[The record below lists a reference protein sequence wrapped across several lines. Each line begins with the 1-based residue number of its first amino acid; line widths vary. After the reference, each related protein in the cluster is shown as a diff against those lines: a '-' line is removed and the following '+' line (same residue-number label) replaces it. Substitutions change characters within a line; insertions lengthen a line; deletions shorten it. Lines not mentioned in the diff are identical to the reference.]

1 MNHIMTKPK
10 DFIYFPFNK
19 EESSNT
25 LNKKLE
31 DQGEQ
36 NLSLELL
43 EDILKSIGREIL
55 KERTPSL
62 EELEQTLQE
71 NIRNKEKKQNK
82 HNKEDDSD
90 LKNDTYSTTTSDNNV
105 KSNQSIITTLI
116 KKGYIKD
123 SDKWLSR
130 KGFVNIGG
138 KILQDV
144 MKELKKGDFGIHE
157 TKNFGYGSLLLD
169 TTKKYEIGNDI
180 RLINIPN
187 SLLNSIQRL
196 AKKNGKIE
204 IPIKFDIEDF
214 EEYET
219 LQDVRVSIVYCIDL
233 SSTMRYSTMYG
244 DLSRIEAAKR
254 ALWSLYLLHKKYFPS
269 DIINII
275 GFGALASKID
285 PLDIPY
291 LKTFEP
297 GVDFLHYT
305 NYQAALRLSKKM
317 LQKNPVENKRI
328 VLITDGHPSA
338 CFIDNEKEQQKILS
352 QRPYSHF
359 YIPDKNTINSIKE
372 SHEMNLDIHSGGLV
386 YLCYRYRQV
395 DQFIGERTIIEAKK
409 CYKKGIQIDTIMISE
424 ENSMLTYVNEMEK
437 YVKGRSY
444 YINPDS
450 IGKMLLTDYL
460 NNKKK
465 IIHSKDNF

>member
-1 MNHIMTKPK
+1 MKILNKSI
-10 DFIYFPFNK
+10 DFIYFPFTK
-19 EESSNT
+19 ESDTTS
-25 LNKKLE
+25 NKKFE

-36 NLSLELL
+36 NISN
-43 EDILKSIGREIL
+43 DILDDLLKSLGKEIL
-55 KERTPSL
+55 KEKTPSL
-62 EELEQTLQE
+62 HELEQTLQE
-71 NIRNKEKKQNK
+71 IIKKKEKNK
-82 HNKEDDSD
+82 NILNRESDINDNTDSNTPTD
-90 LKNDTYSTTTSDNNV
+90 SNV
-105 KSNQSIITTLI
+105 KSNLPIVTHLI
-116 KKGYIKD
+116 RKGYIKN
-123 SDKWLSR
+123 SEKWLSS
-130 KGFVNIGG
+130 KGFVSIGE
-138 KILQDV
+138 KILQDIL
-144 MKELKKGDFGIHE
+144 KELKKGDLGIHE

-169 TTKKYEIGNDI
+169 TTKKYEIGDDI

-187 SLLNSIQRL
+187 SLLNAIQRL
-196 AKKNGKIE
+196 ARKNGKVE
-204 IPIKFDIEDF
+204 IPIKFDVEDF

-219 LQDVRVSIVYCIDL
+219 IQDVRVSIVYCIDL
-233 SSTMRYSTMYG
+233 SSTMRYATLYG

-254 ALWSLYLLHKKYFPS
+254 ALWSLYILHKKYFPS
-269 DIINII
+269 DIINMV
-275 GFGALASKID
+275 GFGALASKIN
-285 PLDIPY
+285 PQDIPY

-305 NYQAALRLSKKM
+305 NYQAALKLAKKI

-338 CFIDNEKEQQKILS
+338 CFIDNEIEQQKILS

-359 YIPDKNTINSIKE
+359 YIPDKNTINSIKK
-372 SHEMNLDIHSGGLV
+372 SQEMDLDINSGELV

-424 ENSMLTYVNEMEK
+424 EDSMLSYVNEMEK

-450 IGKMLLTDYL
+450 IDKMLLTDYI

-465 IIHSKDNF
+465 IIHSKR

>member
-1 MNHIMTKPK
+1 MKILNKSI
-10 DFIYFPFNK
+10 DFVYFPFTK
-19 EESSNT
+19 ESDHTS
-25 LNKKLE
+25 NKKFE

-36 NLSLELL
+36 NISN
-43 EDILKSIGREIL
+43 DILNDLLKSLGKEIL
-55 KERTPSL
+55 KEKTPSL
-62 EELEQTLQE
+62 QELEQTLQE
-71 NIRNKEKKQNK
+71 IIKKKENNKNKLNKESDIND
-82 HNKEDDSD
+82 NNDSNTPTD
-90 LKNDTYSTTTSDNNV
+90 SNV
-105 KSNQSIITTLI
+105 KSNLPIVTHLI
-116 KKGYIKD
+116 RKGYIKN
-123 SDKWLSR
+123 SEKWLSS
-130 KGFVNIGG
+130 KGFVSIGE

-144 MKELKKGDFGIHE
+144 LKELKKGDLGIHE

-169 TTKKYEIGNDI
+169 TTKKYEIGDDI

-196 AKKNGKIE
+196 ARKNGKVE
-204 IPIKFDIEDF
+204 IPIKFDVEDF

-219 LQDVRVSIVYCIDL
+219 IQDVRVSIVYCIDL
-233 SSTMRYSTMYG
+233 SSTMRYATLYG

-254 ALWSLYLLHKKYFPS
+254 ALWSLYILHKKYFTS
-269 DIINII
+269 DIINMV
-275 GFGALASKID
+275 GFGALASKIN
-285 PLDIPY
+285 PQDIPY

-305 NYQAALRLSKKM
+305 NYQAALKLAKKI

-338 CFIDNEKEQQKILS
+338 CFIDNEIEQQKILS

-359 YIPDKNTINSIKE
+359 YIPDKNTINSIKK
-372 SHEMNLDIHSGGLV
+372 SQEMDLDINSGELV

-424 ENSMLTYVNEMEK
+424 EDSMLSYVNEMEK

-450 IGKMLLTDYL
+450 IDKMLLTDYI

-465 IIHSKDNF
+465 IIHSKR

>member
-1 MNHIMTKPK
+1 MKILNKSI
-10 DFIYFPFNK
+10 DFVYFPFTK
-19 EESSNT
+19 ESDQTS
-25 LNKKLE
+25 NKKFE

-36 NLSLELL
+36 NISN
-43 EDILKSIGREIL
+43 DILNDLLKSLGKEIL
-55 KERTPSL
+55 KEKTPSL
-62 EELEQTLQE
+62 QELEQTLQE
-71 NIRNKEKKQNK
+71 IIKKKENNKNK
-82 HNKEDDSD
+82 LNRESDINDNNDSNTPTD
-90 LKNDTYSTTTSDNNV
+90 SNV
-105 KSNQSIITTLI
+105 KSNLPIVTHLI
-116 KKGYIKD
+116 RKGYIKN
-123 SDKWLSR
+123 SEKWLSS
-130 KGFVNIGG
+130 KGFVSIGE
-138 KILQDV
+138 KILQDIL
-144 MKELKKGDFGIHE
+144 KELKKGDLGIHE

-169 TTKKYEIGNDI
+169 TTKKYEIGDDI

-196 AKKNGKIE
+196 ARKNGRVE
-204 IPIKFDIEDF
+204 IPIKFDVEDF

-219 LQDVRVSIVYCIDL
+219 IQDVRVSIVYCIDL
-233 SSTMRYSTMYG
+233 SSTMRYATLYG

-254 ALWSLYLLHKKYFPS
+254 ALWSLYILHKKYFPS
-269 DIINII
+269 DIINMV
-275 GFGALASKID
+275 GFGALASKIN
-285 PLDIPY
+285 PHDIPY

-305 NYQAALRLSKKM
+305 NYQAALKLAKKI

-338 CFIDNEKEQQKILS
+338 CFIDNEIEQQKILS

-359 YIPDKNTINSIKE
+359 YTPDKNTINSIKK
-372 SHEMNLDIHSGGLV
+372 SQEMDLDINSGELV

-424 ENSMLTYVNEMEK
+424 EDSMLSYVNEMEK

-450 IGKMLLTDYL
+450 IDKMLLTDYI

-465 IIHSKDNF
+465 IIHSKR

>member
-1 MNHIMTKPK
+1 MKILNKSI
-10 DFIYFPFNK
+10 DFIYFPFTK
-19 EESSNT
+19 ESDHTS
-25 LNKKLE
+25 NKKFE

-36 NLSLELL
+36 NISN
-43 EDILKSIGREIL
+43 DILYDLLKSLGKEIL
-55 KERTPSL
+55 KEKTPSL
-62 EELEQTLQE
+62 QELEQTLQE
-71 NIRNKEKKQNK
+71 IIKKKENNKNKLNKESDIND
-82 HNKEDDSD
+82 NNDSNTPTD
-90 LKNDTYSTTTSDNNV
+90 SNV
-105 KSNQSIITTLI
+105 KSNLPIVTHLI
-116 KKGYIKD
+116 RKGYIKN
-123 SDKWLSR
+123 SEKWLSS
-130 KGFVNIGG
+130 KGFVSIGE

-144 MKELKKGDFGIHE
+144 LKELKKGDLGIHE

-169 TTKKYEIGNDI
+169 TTKKYEIGDDI

-196 AKKNGKIE
+196 ARKNGRVE
-204 IPIKFDIEDF
+204 IPIKFDVEDF

-219 LQDVRVSIVYCIDL
+219 IQDVRVSIVYCIDL
-233 SSTMRYSTMYG
+233 SSTMRYATLYG

-254 ALWSLYLLHKKYFPS
+254 ALWSLYILHKKYFPS
-269 DIINII
+269 DIINMV
-275 GFGALASKID
+275 GFGALASKIN
-285 PLDIPY
+285 PQDIPY

-305 NYQAALRLSKKM
+305 NYQAALKLAKKI

-338 CFIDNEKEQQKILS
+338 CFIDNEIEQQKILS

-359 YIPDKNTINSIKE
+359 YIPDKNTINSIKK
-372 SHEMNLDIHSGGLV
+372 SQEMDLDINSGELV

-424 ENSMLTYVNEMEK
+424 EDSMLSYVNEMEK

-450 IGKMLLTDYL
+450 IDKMLLTDYI

-465 IIHSKDNF
+465 IIHSKR

>member
-1 MNHIMTKPK
+1 MKTLINKSI
-10 DFIYFPFNK
+10 DFVYFPFTS
-19 EESSNT
+19 ESDDT
-25 LNKKLE
+25 TTKKFE
-31 DQGEQ
+31 DKGEQ
-36 NLSLELL
+36 NLSNDTLDDL
-43 EDILKSIGREIL
+43 LKSLGKEIL
-55 KERTPSL
+55 KEKTPSL
-62 EELEQTLQE
+62 HELEQTLQE
-71 NIRNKEKKQNK
+71 IIKTKKNKDGFDE
-82 HNKEDDSD
+82 
-90 LKNDTYSTTTSDNNV
+90 DNNIIYQNDSEISSDTDV
-105 KSNQSIITTLI
+105 KSNLPIVTHLI
-116 KKGYIKD
+116 KKGYIKN
-123 SDKWLSR
+123 SEKWLSN
-130 KGFVNIGG
+130 KGFATIGE
-138 KILQDV
+138 KILQDIL
-144 MKELKKGDFGIHE
+144 KELKKGDFGIHE

-169 TTKKYEIGNDI
+169 TTKKYEIGDDI

-196 AKKNGKIE
+196 ARKNGKVE
-204 IPIKFDIEDF
+204 IPIKMDVEDF

-219 LQDVRVSIVYCIDL
+219 IEDVRVSIVYCIDL
-233 SSTMRYSTMYG
+233 SSTMRYSTLYG

-254 ALWSLYLLHKKYFPS
+254 ALWSLYILNKKYFPS
-269 DIINII
+269 DIINMV
-275 GFGALASKID
+275 GFGALASKIN

-305 NYQAALRLSKKM
+305 NYQAALRLAKKI
-317 LQKNPVENKRI
+317 LQKNSVENQRI

-359 YIPDKNTINSIKE
+359 YIPDKNTINSIKK
-372 SHEMNLDIHSGGLV
+372 SQEMNLDVNSGELV

-424 ENSMLTYVNEMEK
+424 EDSMLSYVNEMEK

-444 YINPDS
+444 YINPAS
-450 IGKMLLTDYL
+450 IDKILLTDYIS
-460 NNKKK
+460 NKKK
-465 IIHSKDNF
+465 IIHSKK

>member
-1 MNHIMTKPK
+1 MKILNKSI
-10 DFIYFPFNK
+10 DFVYFPFTK
-19 EESSNT
+19 ESDHTS
-25 LNKKLE
+25 NKKFE

-36 NLSLELL
+36 NISN
-43 EDILKSIGREIL
+43 DILNDLLKSLGKEIL
-55 KERTPSL
+55 KEKTPSL
-62 EELEQTLQE
+62 QELEQTLQE
-71 NIRNKEKKQNK
+71 IIKKKENNKNKLNKESDIND
-82 HNKEDDSD
+82 NNDSNTPTD
-90 LKNDTYSTTTSDNNV
+90 GNV
-105 KSNQSIITTLI
+105 KSNLPIVTHLI
-116 KKGYIKD
+116 RKGYIKN
-123 SDKWLSR
+123 SEKWLSS
-130 KGFVNIGG
+130 KGFVSIGE

-144 MKELKKGDFGIHE
+144 LKELKKGDLGIHE

-169 TTKKYEIGNDI
+169 TTKKYEIGDDI

-196 AKKNGKIE
+196 ARKNEKVE
-204 IPIKFDIEDF
+204 IPIKFDVEDF

-219 LQDVRVSIVYCIDL
+219 IQDVRVSIVYCIDL
-233 SSTMRYSTMYG
+233 SSTMRYATLYG

-254 ALWSLYLLHKKYFPS
+254 ALWSLYILHKKYFPS
-269 DIINII
+269 DIINMV
-275 GFGALASKID
+275 GFGALASKIN
-285 PLDIPY
+285 PQDIPY

-305 NYQAALRLSKKM
+305 NYQAALKLAKKI

-338 CFIDNEKEQQKILS
+338 CFIDNEIEQQKILS

-359 YIPDKNTINSIKE
+359 YTPDKNTINSIKK
-372 SHEMNLDIHSGGLV
+372 SQEMDLDINSGELV

-424 ENSMLTYVNEMEK
+424 EDSMLSYVNEMEK

-450 IGKMLLTDYL
+450 IDKMLLTDYI

-465 IIHSKDNF
+465 IIHSKR

>member
-1 MNHIMTKPK
+1 MKTLVNKSI
-10 DFIYFPFNK
+10 DFVYFPLTS
-19 EESSNT
+19 ESDDT
-25 LNKKLE
+25 TTKKFE
-31 DQGEQ
+31 DKGEQ
-36 NLSLELL
+36 NIRNDTLDDL
-43 EDILKSIGREIL
+43 LKSLGKEIL
-55 KERTPSL
+55 KEKTPSL
-62 EELEQTLQE
+62 HELEQTLQE
-71 NIRNKEKKQNK
+71 IIKTKKNKDGLDE
-82 HNKEDDSD
+82 
-90 LKNDTYSTTTSDNNV
+90 DNNIIYQNDSEISSDTDV
-105 KSNQSIITTLI
+105 KSNLPIVTHLI
-116 KKGYIKD
+116 KKGYIKN
-123 SDKWLSR
+123 SEKWLSN
-130 KGFVNIGG
+130 KGFATIGE
-138 KILQDV
+138 KILQDIL
-144 MKELKKGDFGIHE
+144 KELKKGDFGIHE

-169 TTKKYEIGNDI
+169 TTKKYEIGDDI

-196 AKKNGKIE
+196 ARKNGKVE
-204 IPIKFDIEDF
+204 IPVKMDVEDF

-219 LQDVRVSIVYCIDL
+219 IEDVRVSIVYCIDL
-233 SSTMRYSTMYG
+233 SSTMRYSTLYG

-254 ALWSLYLLHKKYFPS
+254 ALWSLYILNKKYFPS
-269 DIINII
+269 DIINMV
-275 GFGALASKID
+275 GFGALASKIN
-285 PLDIPY
+285 PPDIPY

-305 NYQAALRLSKKM
+305 NYQAALRLAKKI
-317 LQKNPVENKRI
+317 LQKNSVENQRI

-359 YIPDKNTINSIKE
+359 YIPDKNTINSIKK
-372 SHEMNLDIHSGGLV
+372 SQEMNLDINSGELV

-424 ENSMLTYVNEMEK
+424 EDSMLSYVNEMEK

-450 IGKMLLTDYL
+450 IDKILLTDYIS
-460 NNKKK
+460 NKKK
-465 IIHSKDNF
+465 IIHSKK

>member
-1 MNHIMTKPK
+1 MNPHMHNSK
-10 DFIYFPFNK
+10 DFIYFPFQK
-19 EESSNT
+19 ESANNT
-25 LNKKLE
+25 SNKKFE

-36 NLSLELL
+36 NINPDLL
-43 EDILKSIGREIL
+43 EDLLKTIGREIL
-55 KERTPSL
+55 RERTPTL

-71 NIRNKEKKQNK
+71 GIRKKEEKNQDKYKKEN
-82 HNKEDDSD
+82 DFDY
-90 LKNDTYSTTTSDNNV
+90 KNDIPPPINTSYKNV
-105 KSNQSIITTLI
+105 KSNKSIITTLI
-116 KKGYIKD
+116 KKGYLKN
-123 SDKWLSR
+123 SEKWLSS

-169 TTKKYEIGNDI
+169 TTKKYEIGDDT
-180 RLINIPN
+180 RLINVPN

-219 LQDVRVSIVYCIDL
+219 IQDVRVSLVYCIDL

-269 DIINII
+269 DTINII
-275 GFGALASKID
+275 GFGALASKIH
-285 PLDIPY
+285 PQDIPY

-305 NYQAALRLSKKM
+305 NYQAALRLSKKI

-338 CFIDNEKEQQKILS
+338 CFIDNENEQQKILS

-359 YIPDKNTINSIKE
+359 YIPDKNTINSIKK
-372 SHEMNLDIHSGGLV
+372 SQQMNLDINSGELV

-424 ENSMLTYVNEMEK
+424 EDSLLSYVNEMEK
-437 YVKGRSY
+437 YVNGRSY

-450 IGKMLLTDYL
+450 IDKMLLTDYI

-465 IIHSKDNF
+465 IIYSHT

>member
-1 MNHIMTKPK
+1 MKTLANKSI
-10 DFIYFPFNK
+10 DFVYFPFTS
-19 EESSNT
+19 ESDNT
-25 LNKKLE
+25 STKKFE

-36 NLSLELL
+36 NISNDTLDDL
-43 EDILKSIGREIL
+43 LKSLGKEIL
-55 KERTPSL
+55 KEKTPSL
-62 EELEQTLQE
+62 HELEQTLQE
-71 NIRNKEKKQNK
+71 IIKTKKNKDGFDE
-82 HNKEDDSD
+82 
-90 LKNDTYSTTTSDNNV
+90 DNNIIYQNDSEISSDTDV
-105 KSNQSIITTLI
+105 KSNLPIVTHLI
-116 KKGYIKD
+116 KKGYIKN
-123 SDKWLSR
+123 SEKWLSN
-130 KGFVNIGG
+130 KGFATIGE
-138 KILQDV
+138 KILQDIL
-144 MKELKKGDFGIHE
+144 KELKKGDIGIHE

-169 TTKKYEIGNDI
+169 TTKKYEIGDDI

-196 AKKNGKIE
+196 ARKNGKVE
-204 IPIKFDIEDF
+204 IPIKMDVEDF

-219 LQDVRVSIVYCIDL
+219 IEDVRVSIVYCIDL
-233 SSTMRYSTMYG
+233 SSTMRYSTLYG

-254 ALWSLYLLHKKYFPS
+254 ALWSLYILNKKYFPS
-269 DIINII
+269 DIINMV
-275 GFGALASKID
+275 GFGALASKIN
-285 PLDIPY
+285 PQDIPY

-305 NYQAALRLSKKM
+305 NYQAALRLAKKI
-317 LQKNPVENKRI
+317 LQKNSVENQRI

-359 YIPDKNTINSIKE
+359 YIPDKNTINSIKK
-372 SHEMNLDIHSGGLV
+372 SQEMNLDVNSGELV

-424 ENSMLTYVNEMEK
+424 EDSMLSYVNEMEK

-444 YINPDS
+444 YINPGS
-450 IGKMLLTDYL
+450 IDKILLTDYIS
-460 NNKKK
+460 NKKK
-465 IIHSKDNF
+465 IIHSKK

>member
-1 MNHIMTKPK
+1 MKILNKSI
-10 DFIYFPFNK
+10 DFVYFPFTK
-19 EESSNT
+19 ESDHTS
-25 LNKKLE
+25 NKKFE

-36 NLSLELL
+36 NISN
-43 EDILKSIGREIL
+43 DILNDLLKSLGKEIL
-55 KERTPSL
+55 KEKTPSL
-62 EELEQTLQE
+62 QELEQTLQE
-71 NIRNKEKKQNK
+71 IIKKKENNKNKLNKESDIND
-82 HNKEDDSD
+82 NNDSNTPTD
-90 LKNDTYSTTTSDNNV
+90 SNV
-105 KSNQSIITTLI
+105 KSNLPIVTHLI
-116 KKGYIKD
+116 RKGYIKN
-123 SDKWLSR
+123 SEKWLSS
-130 KGFVNIGG
+130 KGFVSIGE
-138 KILQDV
+138 KILQDIL
-144 MKELKKGDFGIHE
+144 KELKKGDLGIHE

-169 TTKKYEIGNDI
+169 TTKKYEIGDDI

-196 AKKNGKIE
+196 ARKNGRVE
-204 IPIKFDIEDF
+204 IPIKFDVEDF

-219 LQDVRVSIVYCIDL
+219 IQDVRVSIVYCIDL
-233 SSTMRYSTMYG
+233 SSTMRYATLYG

-254 ALWSLYLLHKKYFPS
+254 ALWSLYILHKKYFPS
-269 DIINII
+269 DIINMV
-275 GFGALASKID
+275 GFGALASKIN
-285 PLDIPY
+285 PHDIPY

-305 NYQAALRLSKKM
+305 NYQAALKLAKKI

-338 CFIDNEKEQQKILS
+338 CFIDNEIEQQKILS

-359 YIPDKNTINSIKE
+359 YTPDKNTINSIKK
-372 SHEMNLDIHSGGLV
+372 SQEMDLDINSGELV

-424 ENSMLTYVNEMEK
+424 EDSMLSYVNEMEK

-450 IGKMLLTDYL
+450 IDKMLLTDYI

-465 IIHSKDNF
+465 IIHSKR

>member
-1 MNHIMTKPK
+1 MNKSK
-10 DFIYFPFNK
+10 DFIYFPFKK
-19 EESSNT
+19 EASNT
-25 LNKKLE
+25 SNEKFE
-31 DQGEQ
+31 DQREQ
-36 NLSLELL
+36 DISQELL
-43 EDILKSIGREIL
+43 EDLLKSIGREIL

-71 NIRNKEKKQNK
+71 SVRKKERNQDKYNKEN
-82 HNKEDDSD
+82 D
-90 LKNDTYSTTTSDNNV
+90 LDHKNDKYPTNMSYNNV
-105 KSNQSIITTLI
+105 KLNQSIITTLI
-116 KKGYIKD
+116 KKGYVKN
-123 SDKWLSR
+123 SEKWLSS

-169 TTKKYEIGNDI
+169 TTKKYEMGDDT
-180 RLINIPN
+180 RLINVPN

-214 EEYET
+214 EQYET
-219 LQDVRVSIVYCIDL
+219 IQDVRVSIVYCIDL

-269 DIINII
+269 DIINLV

-285 PLDIPY
+285 PQDIPY

-305 NYQAALRLSKKM
+305 NYQAALRLSKKI
-317 LQKNPVENKRI
+317 LQKNSIENKRI

-338 CFIDNEKEQQKILS
+338 CFIDNENEQQRILS

-359 YIPDKNTINSIKE
+359 YIPDKNTINSIKK
-372 SHEMNLDIHSGGLV
+372 SQEMNLDVNSGELV

-395 DQFIGERTIIEAKK
+395 DQFIGERTIMEAKK

-424 ENSMLTYVNEMEK
+424 EDSLLSYVNEMER
-437 YVKGRSY
+437 YVNGRSY

-450 IGKMLLTDYL
+450 IDKMLLTDYI

-465 IIHSKDNF
+465 IIYSHT

>member
-1 MNHIMTKPK
+1 MKTLINKSI
-10 DFIYFPFNK
+10 DFVYFPFTS
-19 EESSNT
+19 ESDDT
-25 LNKKLE
+25 TTKKFE
-31 DQGEQ
+31 DKGEQ
-36 NLSLELL
+36 NISNDTLDDL
-43 EDILKSIGREIL
+43 LKSLGKEIL
-55 KERTPSL
+55 KEKTPSL
-62 EELEQTLQE
+62 HELEQTLQE
-71 NIRNKEKKQNK
+71 IIKTKKNKDGFDE
-82 HNKEDDSD
+82 
-90 LKNDTYSTTTSDNNV
+90 DNNIIYQNDSEISSDTDV
-105 KSNQSIITTLI
+105 KSNLPIVTHLI
-116 KKGYIKD
+116 KKGYIKN
-123 SDKWLSR
+123 SEKWLSN
-130 KGFVNIGG
+130 KGFATIGE
-138 KILQDV
+138 KILQDIL
-144 MKELKKGDFGIHE
+144 KELKKGDFGIHE

-169 TTKKYEIGNDI
+169 TTKKYEIGDDI

-196 AKKNGKIE
+196 ARKNGKVE
-204 IPIKFDIEDF
+204 IPIKMDVEDF

-219 LQDVRVSIVYCIDL
+219 IEDVRVSIVYCIDL
-233 SSTMRYSTMYG
+233 SSTMRYSTLYG

-254 ALWSLYLLHKKYFPS
+254 ALWSLYILNKKYFPS
-269 DIINII
+269 DIINMV
-275 GFGALASKID
+275 GFGALASKIN
-285 PLDIPY
+285 PQDIPY

-305 NYQAALRLSKKM
+305 NYQAALRLAKKI
-317 LQKNPVENKRI
+317 LQKNSVENQRI

-359 YIPDKNTINSIKE
+359 YIPDKNTINSIKK
-372 SHEMNLDIHSGGLV
+372 SKEMNLDVNSGELV

-424 ENSMLTYVNEMEK
+424 EDSMLSYVNEMEK

-450 IGKMLLTDYL
+450 IDKMLLTDYI

-465 IIHSKDNF
+465 IIHSKR

>member
-1 MNHIMTKPK
+1 MKTLINKSI
-10 DFIYFPFNK
+10 DFVYFPFTS
-19 EESSNT
+19 ESDDTST
-25 LNKKLE
+25 KKFE
-31 DQGEQ
+31 DKGEQ
-36 NLSLELL
+36 NISNDTLDDL
-43 EDILKSIGREIL
+43 LKSLGKEIL
-55 KERTPSL
+55 KEKTPSL
-62 EELEQTLQE
+62 HELEQTLQE
-71 NIRNKEKKQNK
+71 IIKTKKNKNRLD
-82 HNKEDDSD
+82 EDNDIIYQ
-90 LKNDTYSTTTSDNNV
+90 NDTEISSDNDV
-105 KSNQSIITTLI
+105 KSNLPIVTHLI
-116 KKGYIKD
+116 KKGYIK
-123 SDKWLSR
+123 SSEKWLSS
-130 KGFVNIGG
+130 KGFATIGE
-138 KILQDV
+138 KILQDIL
-144 MKELKKGDFGIHE
+144 KELKKGDFGIHE

-169 TTKKYEIGNDI
+169 TTKKYEIGDDI

-196 AKKNGKIE
+196 ARKNGKVE
-204 IPIKFDIEDF
+204 IPIKMDVEDF

-219 LQDVRVSIVYCIDL
+219 IQDVRVSIVYCIDL
-233 SSTMRYSTMYG
+233 SSTMRYSTLYG

-254 ALWSLYLLHKKYFPS
+254 ALWSLYILNKKYFPS
-269 DIINII
+269 DIINMV
-275 GFGALASKID
+275 GFGALASKIN
-285 PLDIPY
+285 PQDIPY

-305 NYQAALRLSKKM
+305 NYQAALRLAKKI
-317 LQKNPVENKRI
+317 LQKNSVENKRI

-359 YIPDKNTINSIKE
+359 YIPDKNTINSIKK
-372 SHEMNLDIHSGGLV
+372 SQEMNLDVNSGELV

-424 ENSMLTYVNEMEK
+424 EDSMLSYVNEMEK

-450 IGKMLLTDYL
+450 IDKMLLTDYIS
-460 NNKKK
+460 NKKK
-465 IIHSKDNF
+465 IIHSKR

>member
-1 MNHIMTKPK
+1 MKTLFNKSI
-10 DFIYFPFNK
+10 DFVYFPFTS
-19 EESSNT
+19 ESDNT
-25 LNKKLE
+25 SNKKFE
-31 DQGEQ
+31 DKGEQ
-36 NLSLELL
+36 NISNDTLDDL
-43 EDILKSIGREIL
+43 LKSLGKEIL
-55 KERTPSL
+55 KEKTPSL
-62 EELEQTLQE
+62 HELEQTL
-71 NIRNKEKKQNK
+71 KEIIKTKQNK
-82 HNKEDDSD
+82 DGLNEDNDIIY
-90 LKNDTYSTTTSDNNV
+90 KNDSEISSDIDV
-105 KSNQSIITTLI
+105 KSNLPIVTHLI
-116 KKGYIKD
+116 KKGYIKN
-123 SDKWLSR
+123 SEKWLSN
-130 KGFVNIGG
+130 KGFATIGE
-138 KILQDV
+138 KILQDIL
-144 MKELKKGDFGIHE
+144 KELKKGDFGIHE

-169 TTKKYEIGNDI
+169 TTKKYEIGDDI

-196 AKKNGKIE
+196 ARKNGKVE
-204 IPIKFDIEDF
+204 IPIKMDVEDF

-219 LQDVRVSIVYCIDL
+219 IEDVRVSIVYCIDL
-233 SSTMRYSTMYG
+233 SSTMRYSTLYG

-254 ALWSLYLLHKKYFPS
+254 ALWSLYILNKKYFPS
-269 DIINII
+269 DIINMV
-275 GFGALASKID
+275 GFGALASKIN
-285 PLDIPY
+285 PQDIPY

-305 NYQAALRLSKKM
+305 NYQAALRLAKKI
-317 LQKNPVENKRI
+317 LQKNSVENQRI

-359 YIPDKNTINSIKE
+359 YIPEKNTINSIKK
-372 SHEMNLDIHSGGLV
+372 SKEMNLDVNSGELV

-424 ENSMLTYVNEMEK
+424 EDSMLSYVNEMEK

-450 IGKMLLTDYL
+450 IDKMLLTDYIY
-460 NNKKK
+460 NKKK
-465 IIHSKDNF
+465 IIHSKR

>member
-1 MNHIMTKPK
+1 MKTLINKSI
-10 DFIYFPFNK
+10 DFVYFPFTS
-19 EESSNT
+19 ESDDT
-25 LNKKLE
+25 TTKKFE
-31 DQGEQ
+31 DKGEQ
-36 NLSLELL
+36 NISNDTLDDL
-43 EDILKSIGREIL
+43 LKSLGKEIL
-55 KERTPSL
+55 KEKTPSL
-62 EELEQTLQE
+62 HELEQTLQE
-71 NIRNKEKKQNK
+71 IIKTKKNKDGLDE
-82 HNKEDDSD
+82 
-90 LKNDTYSTTTSDNNV
+90 DNNIIYQNDSEISSDTDV
-105 KSNQSIITTLI
+105 KSNLPIVTHLI
-116 KKGYIKD
+116 KKGYIKN
-123 SDKWLSR
+123 SEKWLSN
-130 KGFVNIGG
+130 KGFATIGE
-138 KILQDV
+138 KILQDIL
-144 MKELKKGDFGIHE
+144 KELKKGDFGIHE

-169 TTKKYEIGNDI
+169 TTKKYEIGDDI

-196 AKKNGKIE
+196 ARKNGKVE
-204 IPIKFDIEDF
+204 IPIKMDVEDF

-219 LQDVRVSIVYCIDL
+219 IEDVRVSIVYCIDL
-233 SSTMRYSTMYG
+233 SSTMRYSTLYG

-254 ALWSLYLLHKKYFPS
+254 ALWSLYILNKKYFPS
-269 DIINII
+269 DIINMV
-275 GFGALASKID
+275 GFGALASKIN

-305 NYQAALRLSKKM
+305 NYQAALRLAKKI
-317 LQKNPVENKRI
+317 LQKNSVENQRI

-359 YIPDKNTINSIKE
+359 YIPDKNTINSIKK
-372 SHEMNLDIHSGGLV
+372 SQEMNLDVNSGELV

-424 ENSMLTYVNEMEK
+424 EDSMLSYVNEMEK

-444 YINPDS
+444 YINPAS
-450 IGKMLLTDYL
+450 IDKILLTDYIS
-460 NNKKK
+460 NKKK
-465 IIHSKDNF
+465 IIHSKK

>member
-1 MNHIMTKPK
+1 MKMFTNKST
-10 DFIYFPFNK
+10 DFIYFPFTK
-19 EESSNT
+19 ESDKTS
-25 LNKKLE
+25 NKKFE
-31 DQGEQ
+31 EQGEH
-36 NLSLELL
+36 NINN
-43 EDILKSIGREIL
+43 DILDDLLKSLGREIL
-55 KERTPSL
+55 KEKTPSVQ
-62 EELEQTLQE
+62 ELEQTLQE
-71 NIRNKEKKQNK
+71 IIKKKGKKNKFNKENDF
-82 HNKEDDSD
+82 NY
-90 LKNDTYSTTTSDNNV
+90 KNDSNPSDSNV
-105 KSNQSIITTLI
+105 KSNLPIITHLI
-116 KKGYIKD
+116 REGYLKN
-123 SDKWLSR
+123 SEKWLSS
-130 KGFVNIGG
+130 KGFAKIGE
-138 KILQDV
+138 KILQDIL
-144 MKELKKGDFGIHE
+144 KELKKGDFGIHE

-169 TTKKYEIGNDI
+169 TTKKYEIGDDI

-196 AKKNGKIE
+196 ARENGKVE
-204 IPIKFDIEDF
+204 IPIKLDIEDF

-219 LQDVRVSIVYCIDL
+219 IQDVRVSIVYCIDL
-233 SSTMRYSTMYG
+233 SSTMRYSTLYG

-254 ALWSLYLLHKKYFPS
+254 ALWSLYILHKKYFPS
-269 DIINII
+269 DIIYMI
-275 GFGALASKID
+275 GFGALASKIN

-305 NYQAALRLSKKM
+305 NYQAALRLAKKM

-338 CFIDNEKEQQKILS
+338 CFIDNDKDQQKILS

-359 YIPDKNTINSIKE
+359 YIPDKNTINSIKK
-372 SHEMNLDIHSGGLV
+372 SHEMNLDIHSGALV

-424 ENSMLTYVNEMEK
+424 ENSMLSYVNEMEK

-450 IGKMLLTDYL
+450 IDKMLLTDYI

-465 IIHSKDNF
+465 FIHSKDNF

>member
-1 MNHIMTKPK
+1 MKILNKSI
-10 DFIYFPFNK
+10 DFVYFPFTK
-19 EESSNT
+19 ESDHTS
-25 LNKKLE
+25 NKKFE

-36 NLSLELL
+36 NISN
-43 EDILKSIGREIL
+43 DILNDLLKSLGKEIL
-55 KERTPSL
+55 KEKTPSL
-62 EELEQTLQE
+62 QELEQTLQE
-71 NIRNKEKKQNK
+71 IIKKKENNKNKLNKESDIND
-82 HNKEDDSD
+82 NNDSNTPTD
-90 LKNDTYSTTTSDNNV
+90 SNV
-105 KSNQSIITTLI
+105 KSNLPIVTHLI
-116 KKGYIKD
+116 RKGYIKN
-123 SDKWLSR
+123 SEKWLSS
-130 KGFVNIGG
+130 KGFVSIGE

-144 MKELKKGDFGIHE
+144 LKELKKGDLGIHE

-169 TTKKYEIGNDI
+169 TTKKYEIGDDI

-196 AKKNGKIE
+196 ARKNGRVE
-204 IPIKFDIEDF
+204 IPIKFDVEDF

-219 LQDVRVSIVYCIDL
+219 IQDVRVSIVYCIDL
-233 SSTMRYSTMYG
+233 SSTMRYATLYG

-254 ALWSLYLLHKKYFPS
+254 ALWSLYILHKKYFPS
-269 DIINII
+269 DIINMV
-275 GFGALASKID
+275 GFGALASKIN
-285 PLDIPY
+285 PQDIPY

-305 NYQAALRLSKKM
+305 NYQAALKLAKKI

-338 CFIDNEKEQQKILS
+338 CFIDNEIEQQKILS

-359 YIPDKNTINSIKE
+359 YTPDKNTINSIKK
-372 SHEMNLDIHSGGLV
+372 SQEMDLDINSGELV

-424 ENSMLTYVNEMEK
+424 EDSMLSYVNEMEK

-450 IGKMLLTDYL
+450 IDKMLLTDYI

-465 IIHSKDNF
+465 IIHSKR

>member
-1 MNHIMTKPK
+1 MKTLVNKSI
-10 DFIYFPFNK
+10 DFVYFPFTS
-19 EESSNT
+19 ESDDT
-25 LNKKLE
+25 TTKKFE
-31 DQGEQ
+31 DKGEQ
-36 NLSLELL
+36 NISNDTLDDL
-43 EDILKSIGREIL
+43 LKSLGKEIL
-55 KERTPSL
+55 KEKTPSL
-62 EELEQTLQE
+62 HELEQTLQE
-71 NIRNKEKKQNK
+71 IIKTKKNKDGLDE
-82 HNKEDDSD
+82 
-90 LKNDTYSTTTSDNNV
+90 DNNIIYQNDSEISSDTDV
-105 KSNQSIITTLI
+105 KSNLPIVTHLI
-116 KKGYIKD
+116 KKGYIKN
-123 SDKWLSR
+123 SEKWLSN
-130 KGFVNIGG
+130 KGFATIGE
-138 KILQDV
+138 KILQDIL
-144 MKELKKGDFGIHE
+144 KELKKGDFGIHE

-169 TTKKYEIGNDI
+169 TTKKYEIGDDI

-196 AKKNGKIE
+196 ARKNGKVE
-204 IPIKFDIEDF
+204 IPIKMDVEDF

-219 LQDVRVSIVYCIDL
+219 IEDVRVSIVYCIDL
-233 SSTMRYSTMYG
+233 SSTMRYSTLYG

-254 ALWSLYLLHKKYFPS
+254 ALWSLYILNKKYFPS
-269 DIINII
+269 DIINMV
-275 GFGALASKID
+275 GFGALASKIN

-305 NYQAALRLSKKM
+305 NYQAALRLAKKI
-317 LQKNPVENKRI
+317 LQKNSVENKRI

-359 YIPDKNTINSIKE
+359 YIPDKNTINSIKK
-372 SHEMNLDIHSGGLV
+372 SQEMNLDVNSGELV

-424 ENSMLTYVNEMEK
+424 EDSMLSYVNEMEK

-444 YINPDS
+444 YINPAS
-450 IGKMLLTDYL
+450 IDKILLTDYIS
-460 NNKKK
+460 NKKK
-465 IIHSKDNF
+465 IIHSKK

>member
-1 MNHIMTKPK
+1 MKILNKSI
-10 DFIYFPFNK
+10 DFVYFPFTK
-19 EESSNT
+19 ESDHTS
-25 LNKKLE
+25 NKKFE

-36 NLSLELL
+36 NISN
-43 EDILKSIGREIL
+43 DILNDLLKSLGKEIL
-55 KERTPSL
+55 KEKTPSL
-62 EELEQTLQE
+62 QELEQTLQE
-71 NIRNKEKKQNK
+71 IIKKKENNKNRLNKESDINY
-82 HNKEDDSD
+82 NNDSNAPTD
-90 LKNDTYSTTTSDNNV
+90 SNV
-105 KSNQSIITTLI
+105 KSNLPIVTHLI
-116 KKGYIKD
+116 RKGYIKN
-123 SDKWLSR
+123 SEKWLSS
-130 KGFVNIGG
+130 KGFVSIGE
-138 KILQDV
+138 KILQDIL
-144 MKELKKGDFGIHE
+144 KELKKGDLGIHE

-169 TTKKYEIGNDI
+169 TTKKYEIGDDI

-196 AKKNGKIE
+196 ARKNGKVE
-204 IPIKFDIEDF
+204 IPIKFDVEDF

-219 LQDVRVSIVYCIDL
+219 IQDVRVSIVYCIDL
-233 SSTMRYSTMYG
+233 SSTMRYATLYG

-254 ALWSLYLLHKKYFPS
+254 ALWSLYILHKKYFPS
-269 DIINII
+269 DIINMV
-275 GFGALASKID
+275 GFGALASKIN
-285 PLDIPY
+285 PQDIPY

-305 NYQAALRLSKKM
+305 NYQAALKLAKKI

-338 CFIDNEKEQQKILS
+338 CFIDNEIEQQKILS

-359 YIPDKNTINSIKE
+359 YIPDKNTINSIKK
-372 SHEMNLDIHSGGLV
+372 SQEMDLDINSGELV

-424 ENSMLTYVNEMEK
+424 EDSMLSYVNEMEK

-450 IGKMLLTDYL
+450 IDKMLLTDYI

-465 IIHSKDNF
+465 IIHSKR

>member
-1 MNHIMTKPK
+1 MNKSK
-10 DFIYFPFNK
+10 DFIYFPFKK
-19 EESSNT
+19 EASNT
-25 LNKKLE
+25 SNEKFE
-31 DQGEQ
+31 DQREQ
-36 NLSLELL
+36 DISNELL
-43 EDILKSIGREIL
+43 EDLLKSIGREIL

-62 EELEQTLQE
+62 EELKQTLQE
-71 NIRNKEKKQNK
+71 SVRKKERNQDKYNKEN
-82 HNKEDDSD
+82 D
-90 LKNDTYSTTTSDNNV
+90 LDHKNDKYPTNMSYNNV
-105 KSNQSIITTLI
+105 KLNQSIITTLI
-116 KKGYIKD
+116 KKGYVKN
-123 SDKWLSR
+123 SEKWLSS

-169 TTKKYEIGNDI
+169 TTKKYEMGDDT
-180 RLINIPN
+180 RLINVPN

-214 EEYET
+214 EQYET
-219 LQDVRVSIVYCIDL
+219 IQDVRVSIVYCIDL

-244 DLSRIEAAKR
+244 NLSRIEAAKR

-269 DIINII
+269 DIINLV

-285 PLDIPY
+285 PQDIPY

-305 NYQAALRLSKKM
+305 NYQAALRLSKKI
-317 LQKNPVENKRI
+317 LQKNSIENKRI
-328 VLITDGHPSA
+328 VLITDGHSSA
-338 CFIDNEKEQQKILS
+338 CFIDNENEQQRILS

-359 YIPDKNTINSIKE
+359 YIPDKNTINSIKK
-372 SHEMNLDIHSGGLV
+372 SQEMNLDVNSGELV

-395 DQFIGERTIIEAKK
+395 DQFIGERTIMEAKK

-424 ENSMLTYVNEMEK
+424 EDSLLSYVNEMEK
-437 YVKGRSY
+437 YVNGRSY

-450 IGKMLLTDYL
+450 IDKMLLTDYI

-465 IIHSKDNF
+465 IIYSHT

>member
-1 MNHIMTKPK
+1 MKIFSNKSI
-10 DFIYFPFNK
+10 DFIYFPFTK
-19 EESSNT
+19 ESDQT
-25 LNKKLE
+25 LTKKFE
-31 DQGEQ
+31 DQGKHNISNEI
-36 NLSLELL
+36 LDDL
-43 EDILKSIGREIL
+43 LKSLGREIL
-55 KERTPSL
+55 TEKTPSL
-62 EELEQTLQE
+62 QELEQTLQE
-71 NIRNKEKKQNK
+71 IIKRKVKNDGINKENDF
-82 HNKEDDSD
+82 ND
-90 LKNDTYSTTTSDNNV
+90 KNDSIAPSDNNG
-105 KSNQSIITTLI
+105 KSNLPIITHLI
-116 KKGYIKD
+116 RKGYLKN
-123 SDKWLSR
+123 SEKWLSS
-130 KGFVNIGG
+130 KGFVNIGE
-138 KILQDV
+138 KILQDIL
-144 MKELKKGDFGIHE
+144 KELKKGDFGIHE

-169 TTKKYEIGNDI
+169 TTKKYEIGDDI

-187 SLLNSIQRL
+187 SILNSIQRL
-196 AKKNGKIE
+196 ARENGKVE
-204 IPIKFDIEDF
+204 IPIKMDIEDF

-219 LQDVRVSIVYCIDL
+219 IQDVRVSIVYCIDL
-233 SSTMRYSTMYG
+233 SSTMRYSTLYG

-254 ALWSLYLLHKKYFPS
+254 ALWSLYILHKKYFPS
-269 DIINII
+269 DIINMI
-275 GFGALASKID
+275 GFGALASKIN

-305 NYQAALRLSKKM
+305 NYQAALRLAKKM

-359 YIPDKNTINSIKE
+359 YIPDQNTINSIKQ
-372 SHEMNLDIHSGGLV
+372 SHEMNLDINSGALV

-395 DQFIGERTIIEAKK
+395 DQFIGERTISEAKK

-424 ENSMLTYVNEMEK
+424 ENSMLSYVNEMEK

-450 IGKMLLTDYL
+450 IGKMLLTDYI

-465 IIHSKDNF
+465 VIHSKDNF

>member
-1 MNHIMTKPK
+1 MNLHMNNAK
-10 DFIYFPFNK
+10 DFIYFPFK
-19 EESSNT
+19 KESSNNT
-25 LNKKLE
+25 SKKKFE
-31 DQGEQ
+31 DQEEQ
-36 NLSLELL
+36 NLSPELL
-43 EDILKSIGREIL
+43 EDLLKSVGREIL
-55 KERTPSL
+55 KERTPTL

-71 NIRNKEKKQNK
+71 SIRKKEEKNQDKYKKEN
-82 HNKEDDSD
+82 DFDY
-90 LKNDTYSTTTSDNNV
+90 KNDIYPTTTPYKNV
-105 KSNQSIITTLI
+105 KSNKSIITTLI
-116 KKGYIKD
+116 KKGYLKN
-123 SDKWLSR
+123 SEKWLSS

-157 TKNFGYGSLLLD
+157 TKSFGYGSLLLD
-169 TTKKYEIGNDI
+169 TTKKYEIGDDS
-180 RLINIPN
+180 RLINVPN

-219 LQDVRVSIVYCIDL
+219 IQDVRVSIVYCIDL

-269 DIINII
+269 DTINIV
-275 GFGALASKID
+275 GFGALASKIN
-285 PLDIPY
+285 PQDIPY

-305 NYQAALRLSKKM
+305 NYQAALRLSKKI

-338 CFIDNEKEQQKILS
+338 CFIDNENEQQKILS

-359 YIPDKNTINSIKE
+359 YIPDKNTINSIKK
-372 SHEMNLDIHSGGLV
+372 SQEMNLDINSGELV

-424 ENSMLTYVNEMEK
+424 EDSLLSYVNEMEK
-437 YVKGRSY
+437 YVNGRSY

-450 IGKMLLTDYL
+450 IDKMLLTDYI

-465 IIHSKDNF
+465 LIYSNT

>member
-1 MNHIMTKPK
+1 MKILNKSI
-10 DFIYFPFNK
+10 DFVYFPFTK
-19 EESSNT
+19 ESDHTS
-25 LNKKLE
+25 NKKFE
-31 DQGEQ
+31 DQGKQ
-36 NLSLELL
+36 NISN
-43 EDILKSIGREIL
+43 DILNDLLKSLGKEIL
-55 KERTPSL
+55 KEKTPSL
-62 EELEQTLQE
+62 QELEQTLQE
-71 NIRNKEKKQNK
+71 IIKKKENNKNKLNKETDIND
-82 HNKEDDSD
+82 NNDSNTPTD
-90 LKNDTYSTTTSDNNV
+90 SNV
-105 KSNQSIITTLI
+105 KSNLPIVTHLI
-116 KKGYIKD
+116 RKGYIKN
-123 SDKWLSR
+123 SEKWLSS
-130 KGFVNIGG
+130 KGFVSIGE
-138 KILQDV
+138 KILQDIL
-144 MKELKKGDFGIHE
+144 KELKKGDLGIHE
-157 TKNFGYGSLLLD
+157 TKNFGYGSILLD
-169 TTKKYEIGNDI
+169 TTKKYEIGDDI

-196 AKKNGKIE
+196 ARKNGRVE
-204 IPIKFDIEDF
+204 IPIKFDVEDF

-219 LQDVRVSIVYCIDL
+219 IQDVRVSIVYCIDL
-233 SSTMRYSTMYG
+233 SSTMRYATLYG

-254 ALWSLYLLHKKYFPS
+254 ALWSLYILHKKYFPS
-269 DIINII
+269 DIINMV
-275 GFGALASKID
+275 GFGALASKIN
-285 PLDIPY
+285 PQDIPY

-305 NYQAALRLSKKM
+305 NYQAALKLAKKI

-338 CFIDNEKEQQKILS
+338 CFIDNEIEQQKILS

-359 YIPDKNTINSIKE
+359 YTPDKNTINSIKK
-372 SHEMNLDIHSGGLV
+372 SQEMDLDINSGELV

-424 ENSMLTYVNEMEK
+424 EDSMLSYVNEMEK

-450 IGKMLLTDYL
+450 IDKMLLTDYI

-465 IIHSKDNF
+465 IIHSKR

>member
-1 MNHIMTKPK
+1 MKTLINKSI
-10 DFIYFPFNK
+10 DFVYFPFTS
-19 EESSNT
+19 ELDDT
-25 LNKKLE
+25 TTTKKFE
-31 DQGEQ
+31 DKGEQ
-36 NLSLELL
+36 NISNYTLDDL
-43 EDILKSIGREIL
+43 LKSLGKEIL
-55 KERTPSL
+55 KEKTPSL
-62 EELEQTLQE
+62 HELEQTLQE
-71 NIRNKEKKQNK
+71 IIKTKKNKDGLDK
-82 HNKEDDSD
+82 
-90 LKNDTYSTTTSDNNV
+90 DNNIIYQKDSERSSDTDV
-105 KSNQSIITTLI
+105 KSNLPIVTHLI
-116 KKGYIKD
+116 KKGYIKN
-123 SDKWLSR
+123 SEKWLSN
-130 KGFVNIGG
+130 KGFATIGE
-138 KILQDV
+138 KILQDIL
-144 MKELKKGDFGIHE
+144 KELKKGDFGIHE

-169 TTKKYEIGNDI
+169 TTKKYEIGDDI

-196 AKKNGKIE
+196 ARKNGKVE
-204 IPIKFDIEDF
+204 IPIKMDVEDF

-219 LQDVRVSIVYCIDL
+219 IEDVRVSIVYCIDL
-233 SSTMRYSTMYG
+233 SSTMRYSTLYG

-254 ALWSLYLLHKKYFPS
+254 ALWSLYILNKKYFPS
-269 DIINII
+269 DIINMV
-275 GFGALASKID
+275 GFGALASKIN
-285 PLDIPY
+285 PPDIPY

-305 NYQAALRLSKKM
+305 NYQAALRLAKKI
-317 LQKNPVENKRI
+317 LQKNSVENQRI

-359 YIPDKNTINSIKE
+359 YIPDKNTINSIKK
-372 SHEMNLDIHSGGLV
+372 SQEMNLDVNSGELV

-424 ENSMLTYVNEMEK
+424 EDSMLSYVNEMEK

-450 IGKMLLTDYL
+450 IDKILLTDYIS
-460 NNKKK
+460 NKKK
-465 IIHSKDNF
+465 IIHSKK

>member
-1 MNHIMTKPK
+1 MKTLVNKSI
-10 DFIYFPFNK
+10 DFVYFPLTS
-19 EESSNT
+19 ESDDT
-25 LNKKLE
+25 TTKKFE
-31 DQGEQ
+31 DKGEQ
-36 NLSLELL
+36 NIRNDTLDDL
-43 EDILKSIGREIL
+43 LKSLGKEIL
-55 KERTPSL
+55 KEKTPSL
-62 EELEQTLQE
+62 HELEQTLQE
-71 NIRNKEKKQNK
+71 IIKTKKNKDGLDE
-82 HNKEDDSD
+82 
-90 LKNDTYSTTTSDNNV
+90 DNNIIYQNDSEISSDTDV
-105 KSNQSIITTLI
+105 KSNLPIVTHLI
-116 KKGYIKD
+116 KKGYIKN
-123 SDKWLSR
+123 SEKWLSN
-130 KGFVNIGG
+130 KGFATIGE
-138 KILQDV
+138 KILQDIL
-144 MKELKKGDFGIHE
+144 KELKKGDFGIHE

-169 TTKKYEIGNDI
+169 TTKKYEIGDDI

-196 AKKNGKIE
+196 ARKNGKVE
-204 IPIKFDIEDF
+204 IPIKMDVEDF

-219 LQDVRVSIVYCIDL
+219 IEDVRVSIVYCIDL
-233 SSTMRYSTMYG
+233 SSTMRYSTLYG

-254 ALWSLYLLHKKYFPS
+254 ALWSLYILNKKYFPS
-269 DIINII
+269 DIINMV
-275 GFGALASKID
+275 GFGALASKIN
-285 PLDIPY
+285 PPDIPY

-305 NYQAALRLSKKM
+305 NYQAALRLAKKI
-317 LQKNPVENKRI
+317 LQKNSVENQRI

-359 YIPDKNTINSIKE
+359 YIPDKNTINSIKK
-372 SHEMNLDIHSGGLV
+372 SQEMNLDINSGELV

-424 ENSMLTYVNEMEK
+424 EDSMLSYVNEMEK

-450 IGKMLLTDYL
+450 IDKILLTDYIS
-460 NNKKK
+460 NKKK
-465 IIHSKDNF
+465 IIHSKK

>member
-1 MNHIMTKPK
+1 MKILNKSI
-10 DFIYFPFNK
+10 DFVYFPFTK
-19 EESSNT
+19 ESDHTS
-25 LNKKLE
+25 NKKFE

-36 NLSLELL
+36 NISN
-43 EDILKSIGREIL
+43 DILNDLLKSLGKEIL
-55 KERTPSL
+55 KEKTPSL
-62 EELEQTLQE
+62 QELEQTLQE
-71 NIRNKEKKQNK
+71 IIKKKENNKNKLNKESDIND
-82 HNKEDDSD
+82 NNDSNTPTD
-90 LKNDTYSTTTSDNNV
+90 SNV
-105 KSNQSIITTLI
+105 KSNLPIVTHLI
-116 KKGYIKD
+116 RKGYIKN
-123 SDKWLSR
+123 SEKWLSS
-130 KGFVNIGG
+130 KGFVSIGE

-144 MKELKKGDFGIHE
+144 LKELKKGDLGIHE

-169 TTKKYEIGNDI
+169 TTKKYEIGDDI

-196 AKKNGKIE
+196 ARKNGKVE
-204 IPIKFDIEDF
+204 IPIKFDVEDF

-219 LQDVRVSIVYCIDL
+219 IQDVRVSIVYCIDL
-233 SSTMRYSTMYG
+233 SSTMRYATLYG

-254 ALWSLYLLHKKYFPS
+254 ALWSLYILHKKYFPS
-269 DIINII
+269 DIINMV
-275 GFGALASKID
+275 GFGALASKIN
-285 PLDIPY
+285 PQDIPY

-305 NYQAALRLSKKM
+305 NYQAALKLAKKI

-338 CFIDNEKEQQKILS
+338 CFIDNEIEQQKILS

-359 YIPDKNTINSIKE
+359 YIPDKNTINSIKK
-372 SHEMNLDIHSGGLV
+372 SQEMDLDINSGELV

-424 ENSMLTYVNEMEK
+424 EDSMLSYVNEMEK

-450 IGKMLLTDYL
+450 IDKMLLTDYI

-465 IIHSKDNF
+465 IIHSKR

>member
-1 MNHIMTKPK
+1 M
-10 DFIYFPFNK
+10 
-19 EESSNT
+19 
-25 LNKKLE
+25 
-31 DQGEQ
+31 
-36 NLSLELL
+36 
-43 EDILKSIGREIL
+43 
-55 KERTPSL
+55 
-62 EELEQTLQE
+62 
-71 NIRNKEKKQNK
+71 
-82 HNKEDDSD
+82 
-90 LKNDTYSTTTSDNNV
+90 
-105 KSNQSIITTLI
+105 
-116 KKGYIKD
+116 
-123 SDKWLSR
+123 
-130 KGFVNIGG
+130 
-138 KILQDV
+138 
-144 MKELKKGDFGIHE
+144 GIHE
-157 TKNFGYGSLLLD
+157 TKNFGYGSILLD
-169 TTKKYEIGNDI
+169 TTKKYEIGDDI

-196 AKKNGKIE
+196 ARKNGRVE
-204 IPIKFDIEDF
+204 IPIKFDVEDF

-219 LQDVRVSIVYCIDL
+219 IQDVRVSIVYCIDL
-233 SSTMRYSTMYG
+233 SSTMRYATLYG

-254 ALWSLYLLHKKYFPS
+254 ALWSLYILHKKYFPS
-269 DIINII
+269 DIINMV
-275 GFGALASKID
+275 GFGALASKIN
-285 PLDIPY
+285 PQDIPY

-305 NYQAALRLSKKM
+305 NYQAALKLAKKI

-338 CFIDNEKEQQKILS
+338 CFIDNEIEQQKILS

-359 YIPDKNTINSIKE
+359 YIPDKNTINSIKK
-372 SHEMNLDIHSGGLV
+372 SQEMDLDINSGELV

-424 ENSMLTYVNEMEK
+424 EDSMLSYVNEMEK

-450 IGKMLLTDYL
+450 IDKMLLTDYI

-465 IIHSKDNF
+465 IIHSKR

>member
-1 MNHIMTKPK
+1 MNKSK
-10 DFIYFPFNK
+10 DFIYFPFKK
-19 EESSNT
+19 EASNT
-25 LNKKLE
+25 SNEKFE
-31 DQGEQ
+31 DQAEQ
-36 NLSLELL
+36 DISHELL
-43 EDILKSIGREIL
+43 EDLLKSIGREIL
-55 KERTPSL
+55 KERTQSL

-71 NIRNKEKKQNK
+71 SIRKKEKNQDKYNKEN
-82 HNKEDDSD
+82 D
-90 LKNDTYSTTTSDNNV
+90 LEYKNDKYPTITSYNNL

-116 KKGYIKD
+116 KKGYLKN
-123 SDKWLSR
+123 SEKWLSS

-169 TTKKYEIGNDI
+169 TTKKYEIGDDT
-180 RLINIPN
+180 RLINVPN

-204 IPIKFDIEDF
+204 IPIKFDTEDF
-214 EEYET
+214 EQYET
-219 LQDVRVSIVYCIDL
+219 IQDVRVSIVYCIDL

-269 DIINII
+269 DTINLV

-285 PLDIPY
+285 PQDIPY

-305 NYQAALRLSKKM
+305 NYQAALRLSKKI
-317 LQKNPVENKRI
+317 LQKNSIENKRI

-338 CFIDNEKEQQKILS
+338 CFIDNENEQQKILS

-359 YIPDKNTINSIKE
+359 YIPDKNTINSIKK
-372 SHEMNLDIHSGGLV
+372 SHEMNLDVNSGELV

-409 CYKKGIQIDTIMISE
+409 CYKNGIQIDTIMISE
-424 ENSMLTYVNEMEK
+424 EDSLLSYVNEMEK
-437 YVKGRSY
+437 YVNGRSY

-450 IGKMLLTDYL
+450 IDKMLLTDYI

-465 IIHSKDNF
+465 IIYSHT